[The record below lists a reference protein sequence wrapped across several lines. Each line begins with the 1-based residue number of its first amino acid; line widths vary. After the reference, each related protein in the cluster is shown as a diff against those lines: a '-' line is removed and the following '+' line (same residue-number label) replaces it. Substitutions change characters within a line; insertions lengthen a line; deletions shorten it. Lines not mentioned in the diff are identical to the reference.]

1 MIKRHALIMSLLITF
16 LIGANTLLFSFIS
29 SQRENLIIKRVIDGD
44 TLVFNNNKT
53 ARLLNIN
60 TPEKK
65 SPLSQKSFNFLKDYE
80 NKSVEVEFKSRDKYG
95 RDLVKIYTPKYLNL
109 EIVQQGYANKF
120 LVSEEELEIFKKAEE
135 NAINNSKGIWNVSS
149 YFNCFFA
156 SVFPEEELIE
166 LENNCKN
173 INLKDWILKDES
185 RKEYKFEN
193 VSINNK
199 LSIKT
204 KRGNTTKEKV

>member
-1 MIKRHALIMSLLITF
+1 MQLKNH
-16 LIGANTLLFSFIS
+16 
-29 SQRENLIIKRVIDGD
+29 REHR
-44 TLVFNNNKT
+44 
-53 ARLLNIN
+53 
-60 TPEKK
+60 EE
-65 SPLSQKSFNFLKDYE
+65 FNFLKDYE

-204 KRGNTTKEKV
+204 KRGNNTKEKVFMNFGENMLNNDRDSIYLFDEKGNIAFYYYYGY

>member
-109 EIVQQGYANKF
+109 DSWRF
-120 LVSEEELEIFKKAEE
+120 LSRILNTFET
-135 NAINNSKGIWNVSS
+135 KGIL
-149 YFNCFFA
+149 Y
-156 SVFPEEELIE
+156 
-166 LENNCKN
+166 KN
-173 INLKDWILKDES
+173 PNGVNILS
-185 RKEYKFEN
+185 P
-193 VSINNK
+193 
-199 LSIKT
+199 
-204 KRGNTTKEKV
+204 